1 LRIRT
6 ASLLKT
12 ISFAAAFL
20 HAPHLSAEPRDVQT
34 FLRLPLAFERDGN
47 GADERFVARGPGY
60 TVGVQR
66 GKATIGLAPKE
77 EGASS
82 VVSLEFTRSRSPK
95 AEPGPQLPGK
105 VNYIHGNDPTRWRIG
120 LPTWERVR
128 YPDIY
133 PGIDVVYYGNQQ
145 QLEFDLVLKP
155 GADPQA
161 IRMKIGGGSKLSF
174 DDSGALR
181 IGTAGGDDLKIQ
193 LPNLYQ
199 EVNGKRRS
207 VSGRY
212 LIQGRDE
219 VSFHVDSYDRA
230 RPLVIDPTIV
240 YSTLFAG
247 NSNSSSSIGVDS
259 SGNILLAG
267 STWQTDFPAVNA
279 IQGALAGSEDAFVAK
294 INSAGTALI
303 YSTYLGGSNYD
314 QFKALAIDSA
324 GSAWLTGFT
333 ESINFPIL
341 NAVQSAS
348 SAVQMAV
355 VVKLDKNGVLQFS
368 SYLGGTSYTDG
379 QGIAVDGSGNAY
391 VTGNS
396 SDSTFPTTPGT
407 LPFPAPIDVPAFVTK
422 YSSAGALVYS
432 TLLGGDF
439 FDQANAIAVD
449 SAGNAYVTGY
459 SASST
464 FAGAP
469 SGGAQPANEGNQDA
483 FVAKLNSNA
492 TALLYFTFLGGSG
505 SDQGKSIAV
514 NSSGEAYIGGITG
527 SAGLA
532 TPGAAQTVSV
542 GTNSGFIAKLNAAGS
557 AFEYVTYI
565 GGDRA
570 DSVASIA
577 LDNSGNIYA
586 AGNTNSENFPLADPL
601 QPALPGNGTS
611 LFSSTDSGATWNP
624 SDLNIP
630 GIVSGISVNPAG
642 TSAVVATDTGIYRT
656 VDGGNSWALQ
666 SSSATYGYVLA
677 RSLASPTIIYTSV
690 CCSPN
695 FFGTNPPAFYKSA
708 DDGVTWSYVGFPI
721 GGNLL
726 VDPLDANTIYAFD
739 TPDRFLFNGPNIYK
753 STDGGVIWNSVD
765 TGIPADV
772 QAMAATSDG
781 TIYAAMS
788 GYGIFRSTNQ
798 GSSWTPV
805 NGGLPANASVGL
817 NSLTASGTTVY
828 FASGPVYKTT
838 SASSSWTLA
847 SGSVDAVQIAAFS
860 QNPSILYALT
870 EQNTVQQS
878 LNGGTTWSA
887 GGVQLP
893 PPVSGFGSGLFAD
906 PGNSARAYFVAS
918 INQAAFVSK
927 LNSAGSALLW
937 STYLGGLHG
946 TSASGLATNS
956 QGSVF
961 VTGSTDGV
969 GFPVTSS
976 ALLSGSYPAYITEIS
991 DATASCSFAIN
1002 PATATIPPNSQTLT
1016 FDVVAPGDCSWTA
1029 SVNDSWAFIT
1039 GGASGIGTG
1048 SITLQID
1055 ADTDATRPDRAV
1067 VLTAGGQNVTITQA
1081 GGGCSYALDKAS
1093 YTVPG
1098 VGGAISV
1105 VLTATAG
1112 CPWTVG
1118 NNNAGAI
1125 TITAGAS
1132 GTGSATI
1139 NLTLTPNLTTSER
1152 DFSLSV
1158 GTTQIQIAQ
1167 PTSLTSLPLQ
1177 LITMTPCR
1185 VMDTRNSEGPL
1196 GGPFLSSGMTRTI
1209 PMTASSCGIPAN
1221 AAAYALNVTVVPR
1234 TGTLGYLTV
1243 WPAGQAQPLVSTL
1256 NSLDGSVLANAAIV
1270 PAGTSGSIDAFATD
1284 ETDLVIDIDGYFV
1297 PPNNTGA
1304 GLQFF
1309 PLTPCRVLDTR
1320 NPDGDLGGP
1329 FLTAGIVR
1337 SFPITS
1343 SPCGALP
1350 RVPAYSLNVTVVPHG
1365 SLGYLTAWP
1374 TGQTQP
1380 LASTLNSLNGTV
1392 LANAAIVPAGD
1403 GGSVS
1408 FFATNDTDLVVDIN
1422 GFFAPPELWG
1432 FYFYTVNPCRLVDT
1446 RHADG
1451 TFGSPV
1457 MGGQTTRSFALR
1469 NASCGLPSSAQAY
1482 SLNMTVVPQAPTLGY
1497 LSTWPAGGTQPV
1509 VSTLNALNGQV
1520 VANAAIVPAGA
1531 GGAID
1536 VFVTDTAQIVIDTNG
1551 YFAP

>member
-1 LRIRT
+1 MTRQIEECVDLSHRDPFRAARNFHDFIARANQTGFDYPEVKSGPVVGDKQRRHLRIVQTNPDPVARHPRLRYFEERFADAIAIADAHLFVAQPLDGEVFSKMPVSEIVPMKLRLPVTIRVQLINHHGPNFPAVSRQVALTVAVDIQPRSHSPPDDRRLPDTSANGLAAPLDITRQPDVQRDKTRHSTILPHAFVEAQNGELVIRLDRTLEPCFSLLRQRTACDTVSLRIRT
-6 ASLLKT
+6 STLLEI
-12 ISFAAAFL
+12 ISFAVAIPL
-20 HAPHLSAEPRDVQT
+20 TPHLSAEPKTVQNY
-34 FLRLPLAFERDGN
+34 LRLPLAFEREGS
-47 GADERFVARGPGY
+47 GAEERFVARGPGY
-60 TVGVQR
+60 AVGVQQ
-66 GKATIGLAPKE
+66 GKATIGLAPSKE
-77 EGASS
+77 GTRHT
-82 VVSLEFTRSRSPK
+82 VSLEFTGSRAPK

-105 VNYIHGNDPTRWRIG
+105 VNYIHGDDPKRWRIG
-120 LPTWERVR
+120 LTTWERVR
-128 YPDIY
+128 YPDVY

-161 IRMKIGGGSKLSF
+161 IRMKIGGGSKLSI
-174 DDSGALR
+174 DDSGAL
-181 IGTAGGDDLKIQ
+181 IINTAGADDLKIQ
-193 LPNLYQ
+193 LPKIYQ
-199 EVNGKRRS
+199 EVNGKKKTI
-207 VSGRY
+207 SGRY
-212 LIQGRDE
+212 AIQGRDE
-219 VSFHVDSYDRA
+219 VAFHLDSYDRA

-247 NSNSSSSIGVDS
+247 NSNSSTSIGVDS

-267 STWQTDFPAVNA
+267 STYQTDFPAVNA
-279 IQGALAGSEDAFVAK
+279 IQAALAGSEDAFVAK
-294 INSAGTALI
+294 INSAGTALV

-314 QFKALAIDSA
+314 QFNALAIDSA

-368 SYLGGTSYTDG
+368 SYLGGTSYADG

-391 VTGNS
+391 VTGSS

-439 FDQANAIAVD
+439 LDQANAIAVD

-459 SASST
+459 SVST
-464 FAGAP
+464 TLAGAP
-469 SGGAQPANEGNQDA
+469 SGGAQPANKGSQDA

-514 NSSGEAYIGGITG
+514 NGSGEAYVGGITS

-532 TPGAAQTVSV
+532 TPGAAQTVSA
-542 GTNSGFIAKLNAAGS
+542 GANSGFIAKLNAAGS

-586 AGNTNSENFPLADPL
+586 AGNTNSENFPLANPL
-601 QPALPGNGTS
+601 QPALPGNGIS
-611 LFSSTDSGATWNP
+611 LFTTTDSGAMWNP

-642 TSAVVATDTGIYRT
+642 SSAVVATETGIYRT

-666 SSSATYGYVLA
+666 SDSATYGYVLA
-677 RSLASPTIIYTSV
+677 RSPASPAVIYTSV

-695 FFGTNPPAFYKSA
+695 IFGANPPAFYKSA

-721 GGNLL
+721 TGSGGNLL
-726 VDPLDANTIYAFD
+726 ADPLDANTIYAFD

-753 STDGGVIWNSVD
+753 STDGGVTWNSVD

-781 TIYAAMS
+781 TLYAAMS
-788 GYGIFRSTNQ
+788 GYGISRSTNQ
-798 GSSWTPV
+798 GSSWAPLDD
-805 NGGLPANASVGL
+805 GLPANAAAGV
-817 NSLTASGTTVY
+817 NSLSASGTTVY

-838 SASSSWTLA
+838 SASSTWTLA
-847 SGSVDAVQIAAFS
+847 SDSVSAMQIAASS

-878 LNGGTTWSA
+878 LNGGTTWS
-887 GGVQLP
+887 GGAVQLP
-893 PPVSGFGSGLFAD
+893 PPGSGYGVGLFAD

-946 TSASGLATNS
+946 GSASGLATNS

-976 ALLSGSYPAYITEIS
+976 ALLYGSYPSFITEIS
-991 DATASCSFAIN
+991 DATASCSFTIN
-1002 PATATIPPNSQTLT
+1002 PANSTIPPNSQALT
-1016 FDVVAPGDCSWTA
+1016 FDVVAPGGCSWTA
-1029 SVNDSWAFIT
+1029 SVNDSWAVIT
-1039 GGASGIGTG
+1039 GGASGVGTG

-1055 ADTDATRPDRAV
+1055 ADTDATSPGRAV
-1067 VLTAGGQNVTITQA
+1067 VLTVGGQNVTITQA

-1105 VLTATAG
+1105 ILTATAG

-1118 NNNAGAI
+1118 NNDAGAI

-1167 PTSLTSLPLQ
+1167 PTSLTSVPLQ
-1177 LITMTPCR
+1177 LITLTPCR

-1196 GGPFLSSGMTRTI
+1196 GGPFLSSAMTRTI
-1209 PMTASSCGIPAN
+1209 PMSASSCGILQVRPRMRLTLPLCRGR
-1221 AAAYALNVTVVPR
+1221 AL
-1234 TGTLGYLTV
+1234 
-1243 WPAGQAQPLVSTL
+1243 S
-1256 NSLDGSVLANAAIV
+1256 AI
-1270 PAGTSGSIDAFATD
+1270 
-1284 ETDLVIDIDGYFV
+1284 
-1297 PPNNTGA
+1297 
-1304 GLQFF
+1304 
-1309 PLTPCRVLDTR
+1309 
-1320 NPDGDLGGP
+1320 
-1329 FLTAGIVR
+1329 
-1337 SFPITS
+1337 
-1343 SPCGALP
+1343 
-1350 RVPAYSLNVTVVPHG
+1350 
-1365 SLGYLTAWP
+1365 
-1374 TGQTQP
+1374 
-1380 LASTLNSLNGTV
+1380 
-1392 LANAAIVPAGD
+1392 
-1403 GGSVS
+1403 
-1408 FFATNDTDLVVDIN
+1408 
-1422 GFFAPPELWG
+1422 
-1432 FYFYTVNPCRLVDT
+1432 
-1446 RHADG
+1446 
-1451 TFGSPV
+1451 
-1457 MGGQTTRSFALR
+1457 
-1469 NASCGLPSSAQAY
+1469 
-1482 SLNMTVVPQAPTLGY
+1482 
-1497 LSTWPAGGTQPV
+1497 
-1509 VSTLNALNGQV
+1509 
-1520 VANAAIVPAGA
+1520 
-1531 GGAID
+1531 
-1536 VFVTDTAQIVIDTNG
+1536 
-1551 YFAP
+1551 